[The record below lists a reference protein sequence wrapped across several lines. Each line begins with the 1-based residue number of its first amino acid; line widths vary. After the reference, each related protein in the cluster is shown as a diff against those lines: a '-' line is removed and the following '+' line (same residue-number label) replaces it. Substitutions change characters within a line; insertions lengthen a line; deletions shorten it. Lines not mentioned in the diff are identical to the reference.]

1 MPIFTGKQTFAL
13 FCRFES
19 TIEVIVFPAL
29 KTGRTQEYWISRE
42 VTTMCEASIMYVY
55 TGHFQVMVIQ
65 YPLSTPVRAI
75 KFAHFGMF
83 QLPRLFHLWGNLL
96 SWSGT
101 PSTSVGTADGDR

>member
-1 MPIFTGKQTFAL
+1 MFTGKQTFAL

-65 YPLSTPVRAI
+65 YPLSTSVRAI
-75 KFAHFGMF
+75 
-83 QLPRLFHLWGNLL
+83 
-96 SWSGT
+96 
-101 PSTSVGTADGDR
+101 